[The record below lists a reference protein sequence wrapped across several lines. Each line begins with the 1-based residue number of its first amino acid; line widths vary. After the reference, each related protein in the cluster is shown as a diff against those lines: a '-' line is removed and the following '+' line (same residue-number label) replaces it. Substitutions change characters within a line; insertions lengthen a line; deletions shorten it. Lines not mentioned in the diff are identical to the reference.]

1 MEVIDELKEA
11 VEFLQERGVGK
22 VDCSIILGTG
32 LGALANQ
39 IRPIKSF
46 NYSQIPHFPV
56 ATLEFHF
63 GKLIYGEL
71 EGKRVLAWQGRFHFY
86 EGHSMDQIVK
96 PVRIAGM
103 LGARAILISNASGSL
118 NPNHKK
124 GTLLC
129 IEDHINLQP
138 EGPLRGQNM
147 EELGG
152 RFPDMSQPYHRG
164 LRQIAKESAVKLQL
178 ELNEGV
184 YASVPGPHL
193 ETRAE
198 YRYLRIIGADAV
210 GMSTVPEVIACVHM
224 GIPCCAIS
232 VLTDEC
238 DPDALDPVDIDGIL
252 AVARR
257 TEPGL
262 TALISI
268 MVRRL
273 EEGLEML

>member
-1 MEVIDELKEA
+1 
-11 VEFLQERGVGK
+11 
-22 VDCSIILGTG
+22 
-32 LGALANQ
+32 
-39 IRPIKSF
+39 
-46 NYSQIPHFPV
+46 
-56 ATLEFHF
+56 
-63 GKLIYGEL
+63 
-71 EGKRVLAWQGRFHFY
+71 
-86 EGHSMDQIVK
+86 
-96 PVRIAGM
+96 
-103 LGARAILISNASGSL
+103 
-118 NPNHKK
+118 
-124 GTLLC
+124 
-129 IEDHINLQP
+129 
-138 EGPLRGQNM
+138 M